1 MSDLLAYLAGAALIV
16 WGLAHLAP
24 TKAVADGFG
33 PIGVENRRILVME
46 WVAEGVT
53 HVSVGALAVL
63 IALAGYA
70 GGATG
75 DLVYRVLAGMLVVLA
90 TLTAATGAR
99 TRVIWFKACPFVL
112 TAAATLLVLR
122 SVV

>member
-1 MSDLLAYLAGAALIV
+1 MSDLLAYLAGGALIL

-53 HVSVGALAVL
+53 HVSVGTLAVL
-63 IALAGYA
+63 IAVAGYA
-70 GGATG
+70 SGATG
-75 DLVYRVLAGMLVVLA
+75 DLVYRVLAGMLVALA
-90 TLTAATGAR
+90 ALTALTGSR
-99 TRVIWFKACPFVL
+99 TRVLWFKACPFVL
-112 TAAATLLVLR
+112 TGAATLLVLR
-122 SVV
+122 TVV